1 MKVKQDLGGQNSL
14 VTPRLRRILFYFL
27 IHQNAVVFLGKG
39 RQQKT
44 RRIINLLQ
52 KILLVTSLYPGLVVC
67 VYTQYSN
74 TMAKQNT
81 SQC

>member
-27 IHQNAVVFLGKG
+27 IYQNAVVFLGKG

-44 RRIINLLQ
+44 RDYQ
-52 KILLVTSLYPGLVVC
+52 SL
-67 VYTQYSN
+67 
-74 TMAKQNT
+74 AKKYY
-81 SQC
+81 